1 MGQGEEVAFGFV
13 GFYGGV
19 FCDDAGAGAGGV
31 EEDAV
36 EAADYGGEGA
46 GVVGGDDGIADAEA
60 VDVADQGFGP
70 GAGGVVGEEDACGW

>member
-1 MGQGEEVAFGFV
+1 MIHGIDGREEELFLEVRESEEVAFVLV

-31 EEDAV
+31 EKDAI

-46 GVVGGDDGIADAEA
+46 GVVGGDDGVADAKA
-60 VDVADQGFGP
+60 VDVAD
-70 GAGGVVGEEDACGW
+70 